1 MWGEKKT
8 KIVATLSDFRAN
20 EEFVRGLFE
29 AGMDV
34 VRINSAH
41 VTEEGAAKIV
51 EAVRRVNPAIPVI
64 LDTKGPEIRVTAVAD
79 EYGGAIGF
87 QTGERVKVRGTADGE
102 PSTRDTIYFNVAT
115 VVRDIAVGARLLIAD
130 GELELRVTDKT
141 DEELMCEFVRGG
153 TLRSRKSVN
162 VPGMKIDL
170 PSVTE
175 KDRRFIEW
183 AVKND
188 VDFIAHSFV
197 RSAGDVHAVQEILD
211 RYDSPIKIISKIENQ
226 QGIDNLDEIVEASYG
241 VMVARG
247 DLGVELPA
255 EAIPNA
261 QRRIVE
267 RCIAAK
273 RPVIIATQMLYSMVR
288 SPRPTRAEVSDVASA
303 IYERVD
309 AVMLSDETA
318 MGDYPVEAVSTMSRV
333 AREIEKD
340 ETHFTPMID
349 MNMVSVNHEI
359 SSYRRFSRS
368 GPNPS
373 TSMQALAC
381 SCQAMVAARSPT
393 ILSCC
398 SLRFRAARNA
408 GTRNSRGTLSGS
420 ASARIRRAFSVEG
433 IPRSLGCIITAMLC
447 SASIRW
453 RLFTRFSRSRPM
465 PNSSCSAMVMHH
477 PVSSATL
484 VRVTSSSSS
493 RLIFF
498 FICFSLP
505 TVKCPAQFF
514 KLLQRHILVP
524 ARLYH
529 QVMGR
534 GLQAVPG
541 LFLLP
546 VQLFDPPVKLALVL
560 FKRHSGIVPPLPPA
574 PAAAPGTGSGGS
586 TAG

>member
-141 DEELMCEFVRGG
+141 DEELTCEFVRGG

-197 RSAGDVHAVQEILD
+197 RSAGDVRAVQEILD

-359 SSYRRFSRS
+359 TAQLARSAVRASTNLPIRYVVLDTATGRTGRYLAAFRGTSTVFAICYNPRVMRMLGLSYGVWAVHQPYNDSRRGYFYDALNQLIHS
-368 GPNPS
+368 GRITRND
-373 TSMQALAC
+373 
-381 SCQAMVAARSPT
+381 MVAY
-393 ILSCC
+393 
-398 SLRFRAARNA
+398 
-408 GTRNSRGTLSGS
+408 LSGS
-420 ASARIRRAFSVEG
+420 FGEG
-433 IPRSLGCIITAMLC
+433 GG
-447 SASIRW
+447 
-453 RLFTRFSRSRPM
+453 
-465 PNSSCSAMVMHH
+465 
-477 PVSSATL
+477 
-484 VRVTSSSSS
+484 TSF
-493 RLIFF
+493 LEINNVGKVLDAGTQYQ
-498 FICFSLP
+498 LP
-505 TVKCPAQFF
+505 TF
-514 KLLQRHILVP
+514 KE
-524 ARLYH
+524 
-529 QVMGR
+529 
-534 GLQAVPG
+534 
-541 LFLLP
+541 
-546 VQLFDPPVKLALVL
+546 
-560 FKRHSGIVPPLPPA
+560 
-574 PAAAPGTGSGGS
+574 
-586 TAG
+586 

>member
-1 MWGEKKT
+1 MKKT
-8 KIVATLSDFRAN
+8 KIVATMSDFRCT
-20 EEFVRGLFE
+20 EEFVKQLFD

-34 VRINSAH
+34 VRVNSAH
-41 VTEEGAAKIV
+41 VSEDGATHIV
-51 EAVRRVNPAIPVI
+51 ETVHRVNPAIPI
-64 LDTKGPEIRVTAVAD
+64 MIDTKGPEIRVTTIAD
-79 EYGGAIGF
+79 EYGNSINFRPGD
-87 QTGERVKVRGTADGE
+87 RVAVRGSDGSDFTTRKVVYMNV
-102 PSTRDTIYFNVAT
+102 PSIVS
-115 VVRDIAVGARLLIAD
+115 DIPVGARMLIAD
-130 GELELRVTDKT
+130 GELEIRVVGKNDT
-141 DEELMCEFVRGG
+141 ELDCEFVVGG
-153 TLRSRKSVN
+153 AMRSRKSVN
-162 VPGMKIDL
+162 VPGVSIDL

-359 SSYRRFSRS
+359 
-368 GPNPS
+368 
-373 TSMQALAC
+373 TAQL
-381 SCQAMVAARSPT
+381 ARSAVRASTNLPIRYVVLDT
-393 ILSCC
+393 ATGRTGRYLAA
-398 SLRFRAARNA
+398 FRGRCQVLAVCY
-408 GTRNSRGTLSGS
+408 TRH
-420 ASARIRRAFSVEG
+420 AQRI
-433 IPRSLGCIITAMLC
+433 
-447 SASIRW
+447 
-453 RLFTRFSRSRPM
+453 
-465 PNSSCSAMVMHH
+465 
-477 PVSSATL
+477 
-484 VRVTSSSSS
+484 
-493 RLIFF
+493 
-498 FICFSLP
+498 
-505 TVKCPAQFF
+505 
-514 KLLQRHILVP
+514 
-524 ARLYH
+524 
-529 QVMGR
+529 
-534 GLQAVPG
+534 
-541 LFLLP
+541 
-546 VQLFDPPVKLALVL
+546 LALSYGV
-560 FKRHSGIVPPLPPA
+560 VPILREQQSHERYQDRYHFCLLYTSPSPRDA
-574 PAAAPGTGSGGS
+574 
-586 TAG
+586 

>member
-87 QTGERVKVRGTADGE
+87 QAGECVKVRGTANGE

-141 DEELMCEFVRGG
+141 DEELTCEFVRGG

-197 RSAGDVHAVQEILD
+197 RSAGDVRAVQEILD

-267 RCIAAK
+267 KCICAK
-273 RPVIIATQMLYSMVR
+273 RPVIIATQMLYSMVK

-318 MGDYPVEAVSTMSRV
+318 MGDYPVEAVETMARI
-333 AREIEKD
+333 AREIERD
-340 ETHFTPMID
+340 ETHFKPMID
-349 MNMVSVNHEI
+349 MDMVSVNHEI
-359 SSYRRFSRS
+359 
-368 GPNPS
+368 
-373 TSMQALAC
+373 TAQL
-381 SCQAMVAARSPT
+381 ARSAVRASTNLPVKYVVLDT
-393 ILSCC
+393 KTGRTGRYLAAFRGRKTVMAVCYQLHAQRILALSYGVVPI
-398 SLRFRAARNA
+398 LRNQELRDKYHFLIDALEFLDQYRKLADDDLLAIVGGSFGPDGGASYIEFASVRNIRRRNA
-408 GTRNSRGTLSGS
+408 EIE
-420 ASARIRRAFSVEG
+420 A
-433 IPRSLGCIITAMLC
+433 
-447 SASIRW
+447 
-453 RLFTRFSRSRPM
+453 
-465 PNSSCSAMVMHH
+465 H
-477 PVSSATL
+477 
-484 VRVTSSSSS
+484 
-493 RLIFF
+493 
-498 FICFSLP
+498 
-505 TVKCPAQFF
+505 K
-514 KLLQRHILVP
+514 
-524 ARLYH
+524 
-529 QVMGR
+529 
-534 GLQAVPG
+534 
-541 LFLLP
+541 
-546 VQLFDPPVKLALVL
+546 
-560 FKRHSGIVPPLPPA
+560 
-574 PAAAPGTGSGGS
+574 
-586 TAG
+586 